1 MLIVL
6 SYCAPGIILHEMF
19 CYNCWKIIGTWDS
32 WECWASI
39 GSELQSLS
47 RIALMNYWAFNF
59 LRYIVE
65 CGLSCRVYSCWIF
78 FFNPVPVGGGGHA
91 PPSKISIWS
100 SGIAFWVTLVGW
112 RFLSTHTLGG
122 SIYFWVKNYL
132 EKVLEYHFWGKGHH
146 LKAMKGIFLKLQSY
160 VKSQLRGFW
169 GWPT

>member
-47 RIALMNYWAFNF
+47 WIALMNYWAFNF

-78 FFNPVPVGGGGHA
+78 LDASASLGLGVIPIYQCWNKSLILHISYYIFMQHIHA
-91 PPSKISIWS
+91 TFLDASASLGPGTSMIRHCWKILQHFK
-100 SGIAFWVTLVGW
+100 AFEIMKSHST
-112 RFLSTHTLGG
+112 FL
-122 SIYFWVKNYL
+122 F
-132 EKVLEYHFWGKGHH
+132 
-146 LKAMKGIFLKLQSY
+146 
-160 VKSQLRGFW
+160 
-169 GWPT
+169 